1 MATPA
6 TTSADGAR
14 IGALLPAAPV
24 CSAVLVCSAAPVYS
38 ARAVLRP

>member
-6 TTSADGAR
+6 TTSANGVR

-24 CSAVLVCSAAPVYS
+24 CPAALVCSAAPVYS
-38 ARAVLRP
+38 ARAAVRP